1 MTLGSVNR
9 SATQGIAIE
18 VLNRVDANDKAFVQ
32 LMQSVDLNQPLQVRL
47 LPFDP
52 DRSYY
57 SDQFTM
63 MIAAAATTTVTL
75 LHAPNF
81 SVDTGL

>member
-1 MTLGSVNR
+1 MTLGSVDR

-32 LMQSVDLNQPLQVRL
+32 LMQSVDLNQPRQVQL

-52 DRSYY
+52 DHSYY
-57 SDQFTM
+57 NDQFTM
-63 MIAAAATTTVTL
+63 MIAAVETTTVTL